1 MPAVRKKLSFY
12 GVTNLNSLV
21 AALRP
26 DRVLHS
32 GDHIDLLWH
41 QVLEREILK
50 PTIKAIQTHRTMG
63 KLQEAA
69 ARIKAKKLELEGEAD
84 KILGRL
90 SEIDAKQPDVF
101 DRANK
106 IVSQHHADLDAMDS
120 ELRQLSNLG
129 E

>member
-1 MPAVRKKLSFY
+1 MPVVSMRRSFY
-12 GVTNLNSLV
+12 GVTNLNSLIR
-21 AALRP
+21 ALRP
-26 DRVLHS
+26 DAVRVAGNHADLDWH
-32 GDHIDLLWH
+32 DHLQEH
-41 QVLEREILK
+41 LK
-50 PTIKAIQTHRTMG
+50 ADIKAIQTHRTMG

-84 KILGRL
+84 KILARL
-90 SEIDAKQPDVF
+90 SDIDKKGPTIF

-106 IVSQHHADLDAMDS
+106 IVDGHNADLDAMDN

>member
-1 MPAVRKKLSFY
+1 MRRSFY

-21 AALRP
+21 AALSP
-26 DRVLHS
+26 DRVYYS
-32 GDHIDLLWH
+32 GDHIELDWH
-41 QVLEREILK
+41 EKLAEAEIK
-50 PTIKAIQTHRTMG
+50 PRITAIQTHRTMG

-69 ARIKAKKLELEGEAD
+69 HRIAAKKKELEGEAD
-84 KILGRL
+84 KILNRL
-90 SEIDAKQPDVF
+90 TDIDKKGPAIF

-106 IVSQHHADLDAMDS
+106 IVDGHNADLDAMDL

>member
-1 MPAVRKKLSFY
+1 MPVAKMRRSFY

-26 DRVLHS
+26 DRVS
-32 GDHIDLLWH
+32 VAGDHIDLSWH
-41 QVLEREILK
+41 DRIEEEVLK

-69 ARIKAKKLELEGEAD
+69 QRIKAKKLELENEAD

-90 SEIDAKQPDVF
+90 SDIDKKGPTIF

-106 IVSQHHADLDAMDS
+106 IVDGHNADLDAMDN

>member
-1 MPAVRKKLSFY
+1 MRRSFY

-21 AALRP
+21 KALRP
-26 DRVLHS
+26 DAYSSAGNRA
-32 GDHIDLLWH
+32 DLTWH
-41 QVLEREILK
+41 DKLQESELRPRI
-50 PTIKAIQTHRTMG
+50 TAIQTHRTMG

-84 KILGRL
+84 KILARL
-90 SEIDAKQPDVF
+90 SEIDNKQPEVF

-106 IVSQHHADLDAMDS
+106 IVSQHHADLDAMDN